1 MQARGRS
8 CVLRGA
14 SLALAACAL
23 SAQAE
28 PITFYKHIAPIVNQY
43 CAPCH
48 RPGEPGPFPLL
59 TYADVRKRGAQIV
72 AVTRRRY
79 MPPWLPQPG
88 HGEFQEERRLTD
100 EQIHTIAEW
109 VREGA
114 PAGSPQDA
122 PPPPHF
128 VPGWQLGQ
136 PDLVLEASTP
146 FRLPAGGPDEYWN
159 FVLPLKVAATRW
171 VKAIEIRP
179 GAARAVHHANVLID
193 HSHSARM
200 QEKTPGAGFPGM
212 DLNIESDTFD
222 PDSHFLFWKPGGT
235 PWVEPDGM
243 AWRADPGTD
252 LVLNVHMQPTGKP
265 ELVQPSIG
273 LYFTDQPGT
282 KFPML
287 LQLEHDGALDIPAGR
302 PRTSPVSDDFV
313 VPMDM
318 DVLAVYP
325 HAHYLGHVLEG
336 YATLPGGNRQWLDPH
351 SGLGPELAGRLSLQG
366 TGVPAQ
372 RRDRVDALSL
382 RQLGRQSA
390 QSPSASPTRARREP
404 GHRRNGPPLAA
415 GSPARR
421 RGPPH
426 GVAGSHHAP
435 PAREVSWRVHVAVQF
450 GSAHAGPR
458 GRRGRRHV
466 LAWRRGGAAG
476 SARRVEHAG
485 RGPAFHGRR
494 RRCHRH
500 SLSAHSQSNP
510 RYTNARYNLANAL
523 AELRQWDRSA
533 AEFRKVLA
541 VSPDDAGARQHLGEV
556 LRLWGDEKEKAGRL
570 EEAAAR
576 LRESLDLRP
585 DDALLHSDFG
595 ALLAR
600 LGRFREAVPEFE
612 TALRLDPHLETAR
625 RNLEAARARL
635 ER

>member
-1 MQARGRS
+1 MQARGKS
-8 CVLRGA
+8 FA
-14 SLALAACAL
+14 ILALAACAL
-23 SAQAE
+23 PARAAT
-28 PITFYKHIAPIVNQY
+28 ITFYKHIAPIVNQY

-59 TYADVRKRGAQIV
+59 TYADVRKHGAQIV
-72 AVTRRRY
+72 AVTGRRY
-79 MPPWLPQPG
+79 MPPWLPEPG
-88 HGEFQEERRLTD
+88 HGEFQEERRLTED
-100 EQIHTIAEW
+100 QIRTIAEW
-109 VREGA
+109 VRQGA
-114 PAGSPQDA
+114 PAGSPEDA

-146 FRLPAGGPDEYWN
+146 FQLPAGGPDEYWN

-179 GAARAVHHANVLID
+179 GAARAVHHANALID

-200 QEKTPGAGFPGM
+200 REKTPGAGFSGM

-243 AWRADPGTD
+243 AWRADPGAD
-252 LVLNVHMQPTGKP
+252 LVLNIHMQSTGKP

-287 LQLEHDGALDIPAGR
+287 LQLEHDGALDIPPGD
-302 PRTSPVSDDFV
+302 PDFPVSDDFV
-313 VPMDM
+313 VPMDI

-325 HAHYLGHVLEG
+325 HAHYLGHLLEG
-336 YATLPGGNRQWLDPH
+336 YATLPGGNRQWLVRIPDWDPNWQAVYRYKEPVFLPKGAIVSMRYGYDNSAANPRNPH
-351 SGLGPELAGRLSLQG
+351 HPPQRVRGGNQATDEMAHLWLQ
-366 TGVPAQ
+366 
-372 RRDRVDALSL
+372 
-382 RQLGRQSA
+382 
-390 QSPSASPTRARREP
+390 
-404 GHRRNGPPLAA
+404 
-415 GSPARR
+415 
-421 RGPPH
+421 
-426 GVAGSHHAP
+426 
-435 PAREVSWRVHVAVQF
+435 
-450 GSAHAGPR
+450 
-458 GRRGRRHV
+458 V
-466 LAWRRGGAAG
+466 LPRGGADRRMELQEAIMHHRLDKYPG
-476 SARRVEHAG
+476 EFTSQFNLGALMLARGDATDAVTYLRGAVAARPDQPVALNTLGAALLSTSAADATTFFERALQ
-485 RGPAFHGRR
+485 A
-494 RRCHRH
+494 
-500 SLSAHSQSNP
+500 NP

-523 AELRQWDRSA
+523 AEQRQWERSA
-533 AEFRKVLA
+533 AEFRQVLA
-541 VSPDDAGARQHLGEV
+541 VNPDDAGARQHLGEV

-570 EEAAAR
+570 EEAATR
-576 LRESLDLRP
+576 LRESLDFRP

>member
-1 MQARGRS
+1 MQARGKIS
-8 CVLRGA
+8 V
-14 SLALAACAL
+14 ALAACAL

-28 PITFYKHIAPIVNQY
+28 TIFFYKHIAPIVNQY

-48 RPGEPGPFPLL
+48 RPGEPGPFRLL

-72 AVTRRRY
+72 AVTGRRY
-79 MPPWLPQPG
+79 MPPWLPESG

-100 EQIHTIAEW
+100 DQIRTIAEW
-109 VREGA
+109 VRQGA

-136 PDLVLEASTP
+136 PDLVLEASTA
-146 FRLPAGGPDEYWN
+146 FQLPAGGPDEYWN
-159 FVLPLKVAATRW
+159 FVLPLKLAATRW

-282 KFPML
+282 EFPML
-287 LQLEHDGALDIPAGR
+287 LQLEHDGALDIPAGAADF
-302 PRTSPVSDDFV
+302 PVGDDFV

-336 YATLPGGNRQWLDPH
+336 YATLPGGNRQWLVRIPDWDPNWQAVYRYKVPVFLPKGAIVSMRYRYDNSSANPRNPH
-351 SGLGPELAGRLSLQG
+351 QPPQRVRGSNQATDEMAHLWLQVLPRG
-366 TGVPAQ
+366 G
-372 RRDRVDALSL
+372 
-382 RQLGRQSA
+382 
-390 QSPSASPTRARREP
+390 
-404 GHRRNGPPLAA
+404 A
-415 GSPARR
+415 GS
-421 RGPPH
+421 PH

-435 PAREVSWRVHVAVQF
+435 PAQEVSRRVHGTVQL

-458 GRRGRRHV
+458 
-466 LAWRRGGAAG
+466 
-476 SARRVEHAG
+476 
-485 RGPAFHGRR
+485 
-494 RRCHRH
+494 
-500 SLSAHSQSNP
+500 
-510 RYTNARYNLANAL
+510 
-523 AELRQWDRSA
+523 
-533 AEFRKVLA
+533 
-541 VSPDDAGARQHLGEV
+541 
-556 LRLWGDEKEKAGRL
+556 
-570 EEAAAR
+570 
-576 LRESLDLRP
+576 
-585 DDALLHSDFG
+585 
-595 ALLAR
+595 
-600 LGRFREAVPEFE
+600 
-612 TALRLDPHLETAR
+612 
-625 RNLEAARARL
+625 
-635 ER
+635 